1 MKYDLELIVSTTQV
15 DLNLS
20 FKDKCK
26 CIQAMIMWHGLE
38 LNVNISGIEF
48 ARICL
53 FVDGAACSGYIL
65 SQMIIS
71 NLCE

>member
-20 FKDKCK
+20 FKDK

-53 FVDGAACSGYIL
+53 FVDEAACSGYIL